1 LSEDI
6 SFSISSG
13 GFSIIISLF
22 GITPR
27 LLLLE
32 EELVFGNFFSVE
44 NTGFSLL
51 FDDGMVVSNVGF
63 EVSSSVGEGFS
74 LGG

>member
-1 LSEDI
+1 
-6 SFSISSG
+6 
-13 GFSIIISLF
+13 
-22 GITPR
+22 
-27 LLLLE
+27 LLE

-51 FDDGMVVSNVGF
+51 FDDGMVVGNVGF

-74 LGG
+74 LGS